1 MNDMRLKPTLI
12 AGAMFLALAATAHA
26 QGTDLLRD
34 ATQKAVSSNPD
45 VTARYN
51 ALRAAGDAIDAARGA
66 WLPRVDLQ
74 AGVGRVDDRI
84 TTRTPASDGMTHN
97 GVALQVVQTLWDGL
111 ATRNDVDRLGHERLA
126 RWFEFVEASEQ
137 AALEAARAY
146 YDVLR
151 YRRLVTLAEDNYVQH
166 KYAFTQ
172 IQSRVRAGVGRGVD
186 LEQSGARVAL
196 AESNL
201 TTEIANL
208 HDVVARYQR
217 IVGEVPPARMP
228 LPAAMR
234 GGVPATAS
242 EVVAAATVRS
252 AAVSASIE
260 NLRAARS
267 AATLRESAFQPRV
280 EARARTGAGRNFD
293 TLADQRRE
301 TSADLTLSWN
311 LFNGG
316 ADRARV
322 RQAANLLNQ
331 AADLRDK
338 TCRDVRQT
346 ALIAYNDTR
355 KLTDQLALLDRNVIA
370 IEKARDAYSQQF
382 EINQRSLLDL
392 LNAENELY
400 TARRALA
407 NAEYDQGVA
416 YLRTQAALQQLTV
429 QLGLRRIDADR
440 PIVDTSTWGVEGDAP
455 ARCPAG
461 AVDFTTADRS
471 ELDARAQ
478 RMSASAPPP
487 AAPASAPAAA
497 PRR

>member
-1 MNDMRLKPTLI
+1 MRLKRTLL
-12 AGAMFLALAATAHA
+12 ACSAALAVSATVQA
-26 QGTDLLRD
+26 QGNDALRD
-34 ATQKAVSSNPD
+34 AAQKAVASNPD

-51 ALRAAGDAIDAARGA
+51 ALRAAGDAIDVARGA

-74 AGVGRVDDRI
+74 AVVGRVDDRI
-84 TTRTPASDGMTHN
+84 TTRVPPNDAMTHD
-97 GVALQVVQTLWDGL
+97 GLALQVVQTLWDGL

-126 RWFEFVEASEQ
+126 RYFEFVEATEQ
-137 AALEAARAY
+137 AALEAARAH

-151 YRRLVTLAEDNYVQH
+151 YRRLVGLAEDNYVQH
-166 KYAFTQ
+166 KYAYTQ
-172 IQSRVRAGVGRGVD
+172 IESRVRAGVGRGVD
-186 LEQSGARVAL
+186 LEQSGARLAL

-201 TTEIANL
+201 ATEVANL

-217 IVGEVPPARMP
+217 IVGEAPPARLS
-228 LPAAMR
+228 LPTALR
-234 GGVPATAS
+234 SGVPATAA
-242 EVVAAATVRS
+242 EVVAAATARS

-267 AATLRESAFQPRV
+267 AATLRESAFQPRI
-280 EARARTGAGRNFD
+280 EARARAGAGRNFD
-293 TLADQRRE
+293 ALADQRRD

-322 RQAANLLNQ
+322 RQAANLLAQ
-331 AADLRDK
+331 AADVRDR

-346 ALIAYNDTR
+346 ALIAYNDAR
-355 KLTDQLALLDRNVIA
+355 KLAEQMTLLDRNVIA
-370 IEKARDAYSQQF
+370 IEKARDAYAQQF

-407 NAEYDQGVA
+407 NAEHDLGISQV
-416 YLRTQAALQQLTV
+416 RTQAALQQLTV
-429 QLGLRRIDADR
+429 QLGLRRIDADQ
-440 PIVDTSTWGVEGDAP
+440 PLADAAGWAADGDAP
-455 ARCPAG
+455 SRCPLG
-461 AVDFTTADRS
+461 ALDITPTQRG

-478 RMSASAPPP
+478 RMAASAPPP
-487 AAPASAPAAA
+487 AAPASAP
-497 PRR
+497 RR